1 MEYSNGKKVR
11 IGDRVGIDN
20 LDGRGVITSGH
31 VIGVFPPGSPEAR
44 DYGCFETGGVLISLD
59 NGDCQLWV
67 HPDEHLV
74 LLNEQGDNSA
84 I

>member
-1 MEYSNGKKVR
+1 MEYSNGKSVH

-20 LDGRGVITSGH
+20 LDGRGVVATGL
-31 VIGVFPPGSPEAR
+31 VVGVFPPESPEAQ
-44 DYGCFETGGVLISLD
+44 DYSCFDTGGVLISLD

-74 LLNEQGDNSA
+74 LLQEQES
-84 I
+84 